1 MERDSVTIEIKQD
14 VSITLLWIV
23 AGVILVSA
31 AFFLTP
37 QSKELWPAVNAAGV
51 AAAVYLMALLAF
63 VLRRPLALRQ
73 RLVVGAVALLVI
85 CCAAF
90 AWMRLQSETAWQAET
105 LMQMRTVIGRGIR
118 IWELPAPL
126 LKTLDAYH
134 RQGARKTK
142 SLADEFRELEGSVT
156 VGSNIHKPQWEG
168 DNMSVIVAT
177 LDPDRVV
184 LVSQE
189 TYVKGRDPAFK
200 NYDGKVG
207 MLQEKY
213 ILTERGL
220 THVSEN

>member
-1 MERDSVTIEIKQD
+1 MEKESVTIEIKQD

-23 AGVILVSA
+23 VGVILVSA
-31 AFFLTP
+31 TFFLTP
-37 QSKELWPAVNAAGV
+37 QSKELWPAINAAGI
-51 AAAVYLMALLAF
+51 AAAVYLLALLAF

-73 RLVVGAVALLVI
+73 RLVVGAIALVVI
-85 CCAAF
+85 CSAAF
-90 AWMRLQSETAWQAET
+90 AWMRLQSETEWQAET
-105 LMQMRTVIGRGIR
+105 LMRIRAVIGHGIR
-118 IWELPAPL
+118 IWEMPAPL

-134 RQGARKTK
+134 HQGAGKTR
-142 SLADEFRELEGSVT
+142 SLADEFRELEGDLT

-189 TYVKGRDPAFK
+189 TFVKGRDPAFR